1 MATAATPVFADAVQV
16 VAQAEPVPHREPM
29 WIGLVR
35 LALLPLAW
43 RTSGTFAEQIHRARR
58 RRVKLREREAERV
71 SVLTQ
76 REDRK
81 RARLEERE
89 ALAAQARQARLK
101 EKEQTVAARRQARD
115 AWQATKRRQRQR
127 QQLNSRLADYYKR
140 LTRPFTAHR

>member
-1 MATAATPVFADAVQV
+1 MSRAAVTFLERQLPDVLLLTSLTVARSAQIHQLNEARAVGIRSTASILSWD
-16 VAQAEPVPHREPM
+16 H
-29 WIGLVR
+29 LSSK
-35 LALLPLAW
+35 ALL
-43 RTSGTFAEQIHRARR
+43 
-58 RRVKLREREAERV
+58 
-71 SVLTQ
+71 LTQ

-81 RARLEERE
+81 RARIEERE

-101 EKEQTVAARRQARD
+101 DKEQTVAARRQARD